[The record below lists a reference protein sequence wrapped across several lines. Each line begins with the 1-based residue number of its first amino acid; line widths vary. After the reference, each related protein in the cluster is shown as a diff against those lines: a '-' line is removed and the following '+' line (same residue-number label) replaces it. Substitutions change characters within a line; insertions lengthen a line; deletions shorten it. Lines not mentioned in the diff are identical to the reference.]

1 MQTGERIMSK
11 KTPGLTKRNDIWHIN
26 KVIKGKRL
34 YESTGSSDLEEAE
47 RYLAQRITEFRGQL
61 IYGERKVYTF
71 IEAATKYLKEVE
83 KKSLDRDAVTFKAVM
98 PYIGNMPL
106 ERIHMGTLEKF
117 IAERKAAGIK
127 NGTINRDL
135 AIISRVLTLAA
146 RLWRDELGN
155 SWLQEMPLIQLLKA
169 NKRKPYPINDLEQQR
184 LIAELPSHLR
194 DMVIFALNTGCREAE
209 ITRLRWDE
217 ENRKLDIFTLL
228 GERCK
233 NGEDRIIP
241 LNSIAKAIIDA
252 QRGNHDE
259 YVFTYKGNPVLRMN
273 GHAWCKARERAGLK
287 QCRIHDLRHTF
298 GRRLRAAEV
307 SFENRQDL
315 LGHKSNRITDHY
327 CRAEISGLHE
337 AVEKLSRVNLA

>member
-1 MQTGERIMSK
+1 MSK

-61 IYGERKVYTF
+61 IYGERKSYTF
-71 IEAATKYLKEVE
+71 IEAATKYLKEE
-83 KKSLDRDAVTFKAVM
+83 QKKSLDRDAVTFKAVM
-98 PYIGNMPL
+98 PYIGDMPL

-117 IAERKAAGIK
+117 IADRKAAGIK

-135 AIISRVLTLAA
+135 AIISRVLTLAS
-146 RLWRDELGN
+146 RLWRDDFGN
-155 SWLQEMPLIQLLKA
+155 SWLQEAPLIQQLKA
-169 NKRKPYPINDLEQQR
+169 NNRKPYPISELEQQR
-184 LIAELPSHLR
+184 LIAELPEHLR
-194 DMVIFALNTGCREAE
+194 NMVIFALNTGCRESE

-217 ENRKLDIFTLL
+217 ENRELGIFTLL

-241 LNSIAKAIIDA
+241 LNSTAKAIIDA
-252 QRGNHDE
+252 QRGKHDE
-259 YVFTYKGNPVLRMN
+259 YVFTYKGSPVLRIN
-273 GHAWCKARERAGLK
+273 GHAWCKARERAGLS
-287 QCRIHDLRHTF
+287 QCRVHDLRHTF
-298 GRRLRAAEV
+298 GRQLRAADV

-327 CRAEISGLHE
+327 CRAEIAGLHE
-337 AVEKLSRVNLA
+337 AVERISRVNLA

>member
-1 MQTGERIMSK
+1 MSK

-47 RYLAQRITEFRGQL
+47 RYLAKRITEFRGQL
-61 IYGERKVYTF
+61 IYGERKSYTF

-83 KKSLDRDAVTFKAVM
+83 KKSLDRDAVTLKVVM
-98 PYIGNMPL
+98 PYIGDIPL
-106 ERIHMGTLEKF
+106 ERIHMGTLDKF
-117 IAERKAAGIK
+117 IADRKKAGIK

-146 RLWRDELGN
+146 RLWRDDFGN
-155 SWLQEMPLIQLLKA
+155 SWLQEAPLIQLLKA
-169 NKRKPYPINDLEQQR
+169 NNRKPYPINELEQQR
-184 LIAELPSHLR
+184 LIAELPDHLR
-194 DMVIFALNTGCREAE
+194 DMVMFALNTGCRESE
-209 ITRLRWDE
+209 ITKLRWCE
-217 ENRKLDIFTLL
+217 ETRTQRLFTLP
-228 GERCK
+228 GERTK

-241 LNSIAKAIIDA
+241 LNSTAQAIIEA
-252 QRGNHDE
+252 QRGKHDE
-259 YVFTYKGNPVLRMN
+259 YVFTFKGNPVLRIN
-273 GHAWCKARERAGLK
+273 GHSWRKARERAGLT
-287 QCRIHDLRHTF
+287 QCRVHDLRHTF

-315 LGHKSNRITDHY
+315 LGHKSTRITDHY
-327 CRAEISGLHE
+327 CRAEIAGLHE